1 MLRILIGWRLIAA
14 PSVFTWYCG
23 AVAAHLDRWRGSLT
37 PFSRL
42 RWRTP
47 ALRDSVQ
54 RLTLNPTATA
64 RLCGPMLQRARA

>member
-1 MLRILIGWRLIAA
+1 MSRVIAFWPLIAV
-14 PSVFTWYCG
+14 PSAFTWYCG
-23 AVAAHLDRWRGSLT
+23 AMATHLDRWRGTLGPLSC
-37 PFSRL
+37 L